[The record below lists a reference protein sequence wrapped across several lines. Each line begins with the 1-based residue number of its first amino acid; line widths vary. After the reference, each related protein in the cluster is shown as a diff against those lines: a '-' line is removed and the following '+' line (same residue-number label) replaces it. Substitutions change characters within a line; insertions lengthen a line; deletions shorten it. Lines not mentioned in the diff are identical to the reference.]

1 MFLLLDSFRSS
12 GGMVDFSPLNAQ
24 GEMYEPFF
32 SCPYEIVGCYRYT
45 EETAEVMPGNTEMA
59 RDLILI
65 PAASVTASDENNICG
80 YGPMQD
86 TTTSFQ
92 IENGTAAQFEEML
105 KKLPES
111 RFLQVEYDDNGYEQI
126 ADSLDRV
133 RGTAILLCAA
143 GAFSAVAV
151 IALLLYFFIVR
162 QGKRTAIER
171 GLGMTKNQCRLSL
184 LPGIFLLTV
193 CAGAVGSLCSQAI
206 IGSAEIKVGGESAFS
221 TKYSTWDKTD
231 SGSFASFES
240 AEQDTA
246 TAVPVVVPLAL
257 TLFTLLAGLA
267 LTERNLR
274 IEPMRILGERGG

>member
-1 MFLLLDSFRSS
+1 M
-12 GGMVDFSPLNAQ
+12 
-24 GEMYEPFF
+24 
-32 SCPYEIVGCYRYT
+32 
-45 EETAEVMPGNTEMA
+45 
-59 RDLILI
+59 
-65 PAASVTASDENNICG
+65 
-80 YGPMQD
+80 
-86 TTTSFQ
+86 
-92 IENGTAAQFEEML
+92 
-105 KKLPES
+105 
-111 RFLQVEYDDNGYEQI
+111 
-126 ADSLDRV
+126 

-143 GAFSAVAV
+143 GAFSTVAV

-171 GLGMTKNQCRLSL
+171 GLGMTENQCRLSL
-184 LPGIFLLTV
+184 LSGIFLLTV

-231 SGSFASFES
+231 SSFASFES